1 MLCDLNAV
9 LEWAKKWKME
19 FNVSKCKIMHLGHNN
34 PMISYSMGGSNLEV
48 TEVEKD
54 LGVLIDN
61 KLDFGN
67 HIRCIVGK
75 ANRVLGMI
83 RISFTCLNVPML
95 FNLYTALVR
104 PLLEY
109 CVQVW
114 SPYKK
119 KYIELLEG
127 VQRRATRMIPRLRK
141 MTYEE
146 RLKKLNLPRLYDR
159 RIRGDMIETYKILSG
174 KEKLNSRKLF
184 QPSMFRG
191 RSHSKKVFKKYSRLN
206 VRKNWFTQR
215 VITKWNSL
223 TTEEVESNKTSSF
236 KRRYDKKEAER
247 RAVVERDI
255 YVWG

>member
-1 MLCDLNAV
+1 MMGLI
-9 LEWAKKWKME
+9 
-19 FNVSKCKIMHLGHNN
+19 KIGFECFDKVMF
-34 PMISYSMGGSNLEV
+34 M
-48 TEVEKD
+48 
-54 LGVLIDN
+54 
-61 KLDFGN
+61 
-67 HIRCIVGK
+67 
-75 ANRVLGMI
+75 
-83 RISFTCLNVPML
+83 
-95 FNLYTALVR
+95 NLYPVLVR

-119 KYIELLEG
+119 NYIELLEG

-146 RLKKLNLPRLYDR
+146 RLKRLNLPRLYDR

-174 KEKLNSRKLF
+174 KEKLNSRNLF

-191 RSHSKKVFKKYSRLN
+191 RSHSKKVFKKFSRLN

-215 VITKWNSL
+215 VVTKWNSL

-247 RAVVERDI
+247 KAAVERDI